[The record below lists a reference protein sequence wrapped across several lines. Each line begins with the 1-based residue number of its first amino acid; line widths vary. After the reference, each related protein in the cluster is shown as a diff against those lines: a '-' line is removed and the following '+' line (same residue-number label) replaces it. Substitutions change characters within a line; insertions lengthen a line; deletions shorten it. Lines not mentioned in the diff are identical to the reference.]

1 MMDYNIYIR
10 SIGEQSEGSPTSSWN
25 PQRQSE
31 TQAWQPSATRTISS
45 LGNPDGLVSAGV
57 SALVK
62 ALPWVAVACAVVKT
76 GLKVYDTALEFSTA
90 ETGDYRATMERRNF
104 KAALSWVTSPFSNA
118 LNYMKAQQGIRIEDQ
133 KREEHRKLLGDS
145 EINSLYGRGV

>member
-10 SIGEQSEGSPTSSWN
+10 SIGEQSEGSPTTAWN
-25 PQRQSE
+25 PERQSE
-31 TQAWQPSATRTISS
+31 TQAWQPPETKTINS
-45 LGNPDGLVSAGV
+45 LGNRKGTVG
-57 SALVK
+57 
-62 ALPWVAVACAVVKT
+62 AVVAAFILVTKL
-76 GLKVYDTALEFSTA
+76 GMKVYDNALEFTTA

-104 KAALSWVTSPFSNA
+104 KAAMSWITSPFSNA

>member
-1 MMDYNIYIR
+1 MMDYNIYIGC
-10 SIGEQSEGSPTSSWN
+10 IGEQSEGSPTTPWN
-25 PQRQSE
+25 PQRRTE
-31 TQAWQPSATRTISS
+31 TQAWQPSATKAINS
-45 LGNPDGLVSAGV
+45 LGNPDGLVSEGV
-57 SALVK
+57 SALTK
-62 ALPWVAVACAVVKT
+62 AIPWVAVALLVTKVGT
-76 GLKVYDTALEFSTA
+76 KVYDTALEFSTA

-104 KAALSWVTSPFSNA
+104 KAALSWITSPFSNA